1 MYKGESESK
10 NLQARKWKLQRR
22 SIQLGLKRT
31 LNLHTVFIIL
41 LFGFRIQVS
50 QTANPNSSRSVET
63 CSSSLR
69 WCSYGDYGELG
80 LWAPSHAE
88 RGPSLAQAPRF
99 VQPQQLGR
107 QLLARDLRQRTR
119 HVHIISHPLF
129 FFGFCWMLVYRV
141 HVFVDLRRILLIFRV
156 YFGVFSS

>member
-1 MYKGESESK
+1 MQITETIDSIWPKKNSQPAQYLLFFSLVFESK
-10 NLQARKWKLQRR
+10 YRKRQIQILGN
-22 SIQLGLKRT
+22 SI
-31 LNLHTVFIIL
+31 
-41 LFGFRIQVS
+41 
-50 QTANPNSSRSVET
+50 RSVET
-63 CSSSLR
+63 CSISLL
-69 WCSYGDYGELG
+69 WCSYGEYGELG

-119 HVHIISHPLF
+119 HVHILSHPLF
-129 FFGFCWMLVYRV
+129 FLVFCFCWMLVYGVR
-141 HVFVDLRRILLIFRV
+141 VFVDRRRILLIFRV